1 MRPGVRTICDV
12 GFMVRISRQSLED
25 AIQHPAAV
33 PAGEARVDCLP
44 RAEALGQVPPWRS
57 RLRDVEDRVQEVPV
71 REQCRPPWA
80 SPLGRKKRPQPRPL
94 CVAQLMS
101 MPHLMPRSKKITWG
115 NFLTARSAAEFG
127 DST

>member
-1 MRPGVRTICDV
+1 MRLGVRAICDV
-12 GFMVRISRQSLED
+12 GLMVRIFRQSPED

-33 PAGEARVDCLP
+33 PAGEASVDGLP
-44 RAEALGQVPPWRS
+44 RAEPLGQVPPWRP

-71 REQCRPPWA
+71 REHCRPPRP
-80 SPLGRKKRPQPRPL
+80 SSLGRKKRPQPRPL

-101 MPHLMPRSKKITWG
+101 MPHLMPRSKKIASS
-115 NFLTARSAAEFG
+115 NFLTAGSAAAFG